1 MRIRLLPAVAALLAT
16 LSACDEV
23 ATGPQPTEAAVTF
36 EYRIGSA
43 AAWSSFT
50 SRGRLPYV
58 EGGAL
63 AEGVVVS
70 APPPVGLRRYAYI
83 DARQQ
88 TAPGSWITYY
98 NLVPVLK
105 AGDRIDIIPIS
116 EMCPSGR
123 VCIAAGFS
131 LLPAGGPGEYCTYTE
146 GSYVLTRVTEAWLS
160 ATFVGRGA
168 CGRDA
173 SRRFFEVRAGSVEV
187 PLTPMEG

>member
-16 LSACDEV
+16 AAACDEA

-43 AAWSSFT
+43 AAWSSFE

-58 EGGAL
+58 EGGAQ

-70 APPPVGLRRYAYI
+70 APPPINLRRYAYI
-83 DARQQ
+83 DARHQA
-88 TAPGSWITYY
+88 APGSWIAYGG
-98 NLVPVLK
+98 LVPVLK
-105 AGDRIDIIPIS
+105 AGDRIDIIPS
-116 EMCPSGR
+116 GELCPSGR
-123 VCIAAGFS
+123 VCIDAG
-131 LLPAGGPGEYCTYTE
+131 LNLYPAGAPGEHCSFTE